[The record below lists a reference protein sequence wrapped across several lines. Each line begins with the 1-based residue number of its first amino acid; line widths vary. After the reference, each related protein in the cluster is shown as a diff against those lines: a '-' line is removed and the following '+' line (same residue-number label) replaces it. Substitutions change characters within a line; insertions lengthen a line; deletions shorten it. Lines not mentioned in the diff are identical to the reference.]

1 MEFALNAVEARV
13 LGCLVE
19 KELATPEYYPLTL
32 NALTNACNQKSNR
45 DPVMALEDAD
55 VVRALE
61 SLRFQ
66 RLAHQSAEGI
76 RAAKYCHNLE
86 GLLRLEPQELAIL
99 AELLLRGPQTVGELR
114 GRAERMAPI
123 ADLSAVEEALTSLAE
138 RECPLVTR
146 LPRQAGRKEP
156 RYAHLLSG
164 PPEVSER
171 KRSRPSNRPAARVM
185 AENER
190 LAALEA
196 EVVALRD
203 EVSELR
209 AQLEI
214 FRASSTDLLTQ
225 RPVSRGLTGRNYPAV
240 QKGPDARRTKG
251 EERGVP

>member
-123 ADLSAVEEALTSLAE
+123 ADLAAVEEVLASLAE
-138 RECPLVTR
+138 RECPLVTAPPSPGR
-146 LPRQAGRKEP
+146 AQGAALCPPAVRPAGSERRKHPAPRTGPRPGHGRKRAP
-156 RYAHLLSG
+156 GGAGSG
-164 PPEVSER
+164 GCG
-171 KRSRPSNRPAARVM
+171 PARGSC
-185 AENER
+185 R
-190 LAALEA
+190 LA
-196 EVVALRD
+196 
-203 EVSELR
+203 
-209 AQLEI
+209 
-214 FRASSTDLLTQ
+214 
-225 RPVSRGLTGRNYPAV
+225 RPTGTS
-240 QKGPDARRTKG
+240 GRTI
-251 EERGVP
+251 